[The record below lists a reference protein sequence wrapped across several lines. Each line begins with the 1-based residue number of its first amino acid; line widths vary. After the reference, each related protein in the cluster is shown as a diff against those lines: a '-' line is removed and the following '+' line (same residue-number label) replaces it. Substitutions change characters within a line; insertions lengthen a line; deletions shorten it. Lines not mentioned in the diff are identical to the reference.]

1 MRVCERGE
9 LNGKVFSADAA
20 KPSAEAVAIRGD
32 RIIAVGTSA
41 EIETL
46 AGAKTRRIDL
56 QGAHRKGGL
65 QKRELELSV
74 TSVSLSNRTSK

>member
-1 MRVCERGE
+1 VCERGE
-9 LNGKVFSADAA
+9 LNGKVLTADAA

-46 AGAKTRRIDL
+46 SGAKTRRIDF
-56 QGAHRKGGL
+56 QGRTV
-65 QKRELELSV
+65 REDYRRGN
-74 TSVSLSNRTSK
+74 SNCL